1 MEILGIEKLSLVD
14 YEGQICATIFTG
26 GCNYRC
32 PFCHNSGL
40 VYKEQKTLN
49 ESEIFDYL
57 EKRKGLLDAVTISGG
72 EPTLQP
78 DLELFI
84 SKLKKL
90 GYKVKLDT
98 NGTRPEVLDNLLSK
112 KLIDYVAMDIKNS
125 FDLYS
130 PIVGVKNALIDRIK
144 ESLRVLT
151 HHKTNYELRT
161 TLVAEFHTQE
171 AINQLA
177 KDLENQPVLYLQK
190 FVDSGACISEGL
202 TEVNKTKAEEYK
214 KILEKTIKVVNLR
227 GY

>member
-90 GYKVKLDT
+90 GYKSKLFFMSIAT
-98 NGTRPEVLDNLLSK
+98 
-112 KLIDYVAMDIKNS
+112 
-125 FDLYS
+125 
-130 PIVGVKNALIDRIK
+130 
-144 ESLRVLT
+144 
-151 HHKTNYELRT
+151 
-161 TLVAEFHTQE
+161 
-171 AINQLA
+171 
-177 KDLENQPVLYLQK
+177 
-190 FVDSGACISEGL
+190 
-202 TEVNKTKAEEYK
+202 
-214 KILEKTIKVVNLR
+214 
-227 GY
+227 